1 MLKKLLVLTLFVS
14 FLAVGC
20 DKLKEAAGNVTGTIT
35 GIESTYVG
43 TWNADTASSSTELGG
58 SYFTVK
64 DDGSMSFYDRELKK
78 TIEYKSTWIIKTGST
93 YTAIYNETDP
103 NDDTVILGKYTVV
116 ITFEEK
122 TGTDSTTTTTV
133 ANVSYRVEIEAD
145 KKDITYKGVFNKA
158 Q

>member
-1 MLKKLLVLTLFVS
+1 MITKKKF
-14 FLAVGC
+14 
-20 DKLKEAAGNVTGTIT
+20 
-35 GIESTYVG
+35 
-43 TWNADTASSSTELGG
+43 
-58 SYFTVK
+58 
-64 DDGSMSFYDRELKK
+64 
-78 TIEYKSTWIIKTGST
+78 STWIIKTGST

-133 ANVSYRVEIEAD
+133 ANVSYSIESD
-145 KKDITYKGVFNKA
+145 LEGNTLKSVFNL

>member
-1 MLKKLLVLTLFVS
+1 
-14 FLAVGC
+14 
-20 DKLKEAAGNVTGTIT
+20 
-35 GIESTYVG
+35 
-43 TWNADTASSSTELGG
+43 
-58 SYFTVK
+58 
-64 DDGSMSFYDRELKK
+64 MSFYDRELKK